1 MLQAAVPTLDYMVV
15 PIEVDLDALVKY
27 GILRVGL
34 RMTGYEGLDRQQK
47 QTSKVG
53 ER

>member
-1 MLQAAVPTLDYMVV
+1 MLQAAVPILDYMVV
-15 PIEVDLDALVKY
+15 RIQVDLDALVKY
-27 GILRVGL
+27 GILRAGL